1 MKRVAAAVIVVAGAV
16 IIFLLVTASEDEAPI
31 IVKNGSM
38 TIEIEDGAWQEDGG
52 AWSYES
58 GKDHK
63 GELWVRV
70 DLTSGGPCK
79 GTGHPVRVDY
89 SEQGFQAIFN
99 VVGNPARTKVSPK
112 GQLTADGTQRL
123 RHGASGGYIT
133 GVHIGGSQLT
143 CDITQTNLS
152 AISICS
158 SADVEKCQ

>member
-1 MKRVAAAVIVVAGAV
+1 MKKIAAAVIVVVGVV
-16 IIFLLVTASEDEAPI
+16 IVWIVVTSSEDEAPI

-63 GELWVRV
+63 GDLWVRV
-70 DLTSGGPCK
+70 DLTSGDPCK

-89 SEQGFQAIFN
+89 SEQSFQAIFN
-99 VVGNPARTKVSPK
+99 VVGNPARTKVSPR
-112 GQLTADGTQRL
+112 GQLTAESTQRL
-123 RHGASGGYIT
+123 RHGASGGFIT
-133 GVHIGGSQLT
+133 GVRIGNSQLT
-143 CDITQTNLS
+143 CNITQTNLS
-152 AISICS
+152 AINICS